1 MRTYLGNKYYKID
14 TNNKKFFISVAAVYI
29 LAIFSSIYKFNTI
42 ILAVALGT
50 FAVILLMYRSLLG
63 EIFTSIK
70 TKIKR

>member
-50 FAVILLMYRSLLG
+50 FASNFINVQK
-63 EIFTSIK
+63 FTW
-70 TKIKR
+70 